1 MKKVEF
7 NKENIRKV
15 ELAKNFRNGGLEE
28 FVEDFATSDEPAL
41 EVGYT
46 QYSKCS
52 SCSWTITQALINYSL
67 DRLCKV
73 YTRDYKVYLVKSEY
87 ENEFLKA
94 FPRKFGRKSI
104 ATEEEEVEKVVEE
117 VVKATKIV
125 EPINSLESR
134 KSNRKILNEMRNFW
148 NFGVEYENVSMRN
161 LSSEYCE
168 RISSVLKQ
176 FGNKIAISN
185 FVDFAELALKPEDG
199 ALLYAIQ
206 KEASKI

>member
-46 QYSKCS
+46 QYSKSS
-52 SCSWTITQALINYSL
+52 SCAWTLSQALITYSL

-73 YTRDYKVYLVKSEY
+73 YTRNYSVYLVKIEY
-87 ENEFLKA
+87 EQEFLKA
-94 FPRKFGRKSI
+94 FPRQFGKKSI
-104 ATEEEEVEKVVEE
+104 VTEEVEKIVEE
-117 VVKATKIV
+117 VVKAAEIV

-134 KSNRKILNEMRNFW
+134 KSNRKILNEIRNFW